1 MKTSSFLPQPLLAL
15 ALVSIWAPE
24 VVTGFRFP
32 DCVKGPLAN
41 NTVCN
46 VTAPPPDRATALVK
60 AMDITEKLTN
70 LVEYVT
76 LPGSLGTRF
85 WKHVLADIRGW
96 ETV

>member
-1 MKTSSFLPQPLLAL
+1 MKTSSLLPQPLLAL
-15 ALVSIWAPE
+15 ALVSTWAPE
-24 VVTGFRFP
+24 MVTGFRFP

-46 VTAPPPDRATALVK
+46 VTAAPPDRATALVK
-60 AMDITEKLTN
+60 AMNTTEKLTN

-76 LPGSLGTRF
+76 LRGSLGTRF
-85 WKHVLADIRGW
+85 WKHVLADINGW